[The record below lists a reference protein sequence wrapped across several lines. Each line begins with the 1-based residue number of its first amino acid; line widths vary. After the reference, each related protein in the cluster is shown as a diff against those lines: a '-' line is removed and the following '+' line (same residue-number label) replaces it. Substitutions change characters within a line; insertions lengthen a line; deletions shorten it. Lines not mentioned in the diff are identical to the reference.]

1 MATLPAQPQ
10 SIGKV
15 LDAGFKLYT
24 QSFKQAFFL
33 AVIPSIVT
41 ALPYVIAGILP
52 DTTAETDFSNPG
64 VWVAIAIFAVAVI
77 IINLAFYNA
86 MIVRIWAIAT
96 NHDPGF
102 GESVNQG
109 LGFLFP
115 VLWGA
120 ILYIV
125 AIMIGMA
132 LLVIPGIILML
143 SLMLYT
149 VIIVLKDERG
159 IQAMKSS
166 HGLVWG
172 NWWRTA
178 IIFSVP
184 GIIAIILFSVASF
197 GEVTLLLA
205 VSDISL
211 EDPNFETVFNLYY
224 SLINIVLNGFI
235 MPMYAAIM
243 LANFNDLT
251 LRKEGS
257 DIGDRIDLAIQSA

>member
-1 MATLPAQPQ
+1 MATLPTQPQ

-15 LDAGFKLYT
+15 LDAGFKIYT
-24 QSFKQAFFL
+24 QSFKQTFFL

-52 DTTAETDFSNPG
+52 NMTAETDFTNPG
-64 VWVAIAIFAVAVI
+64 VWIAIAIYGVAVI
-77 IINLAFYNA
+77 IISLAFYNA
-86 MIVRIWAIAT
+86 MILRIWGIAT

-109 LGFLFP
+109 LGFFFP
-115 VLWGA
+115 VMWGA
-120 ILYIV
+120 ILYMV
-125 AIMIGMA
+125 AVTIGTV

-143 SLMLYT
+143 SLMFYT
-149 VIIVLKDERG
+149 VVIVINDERG
-159 IQAMKSS
+159 IKAMKYS

-172 NWWRTA
+172 NWWRTV

-184 GIIAIILFSVASF
+184 GIIAIILFTVASF

-211 EDPNFETVFNLYY
+211 DDPNFETVFNLYY
-224 SLINIVLNGFI
+224 SLINTVLNGFI
-235 MPMYAAIM
+235 MPMYVAIM

-257 DIGDRIDLAIQSA
+257 DIGDRIDAAIQTA